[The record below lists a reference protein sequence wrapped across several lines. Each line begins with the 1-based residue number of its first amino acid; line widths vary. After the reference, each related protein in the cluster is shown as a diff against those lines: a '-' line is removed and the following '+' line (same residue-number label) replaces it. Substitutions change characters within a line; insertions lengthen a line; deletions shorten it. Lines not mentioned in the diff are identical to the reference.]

1 MLESFIGFI
10 LILASG
16 LIGKEVL
23 LKEQPSLRITL
34 HHLEAYRDILGLCA
48 LLTGIL
54 GLYHGISTSLSHT
67 YTPVYWLTWTSSN
80 FIALVVGLSLC
91 LEMISSR
98 IKKLSLQLY
107 RLCQVSKLLV
117 DASPK
122 PWCWLGLTLGT
133 WRALWPWLGY

>member
-10 LILASG
+10 LVLASG

-23 LKEQPSLRITL
+23 LREQPSLKITL

-48 LLTGIL
+48 LLTGFL

-80 FIALVVGLSLC
+80 LIALVVGLSLC

-98 IKKLSLQLY
+98 IKTISPQLY
-107 RLCQVSKLLV
+107 RFCQVSKLLI
-117 DASPK
+117 DARPK
-122 PWCWLGLTLGT
+122 PWCWFGLTLGT